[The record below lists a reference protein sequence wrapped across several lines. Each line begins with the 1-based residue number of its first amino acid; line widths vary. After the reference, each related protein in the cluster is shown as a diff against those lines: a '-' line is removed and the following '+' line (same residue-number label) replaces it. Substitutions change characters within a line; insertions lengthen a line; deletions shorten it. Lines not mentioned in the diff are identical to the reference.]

1 MLSRRLLLAVAV
13 LGGGAPAALAQLLQ
27 LPGVEVV
34 NDPDAA
40 FASFRTFRWKDSQT
54 PADDPTAHASI
65 TWYTERA
72 LEKKGLKKTAD
83 PADLLVR
90 YYAKG
95 RKSLK
100 GTPVQ
105 GRSML
110 PGGASGLTTRVDLQQ
125 VAEGTMILELYRASD
140 EKLVWRAVTEW
151 GSLDRK
157 RLDAEIA
164 RAVKLLLTKYPP
176 PPASKP

>member
-1 MLSRRLLLAVAV
+1 MPSRSLLVLAAALGAGVPAV
-13 LGGGAPAALAQLLQ
+13 LAQL
-27 LPGVEVV
+27 PPMPTVEVEA
-34 NDPDAA
+34 DPEVA

-65 TWYTERA
+65 TWYTERG
-72 LEKKGLKKTAD
+72 LEKKGLKKS
-83 PADLLVR
+83 PESADLLVR

-95 RKSLK
+95 RKEFK

-105 GRSML
+105 GRSLM
-110 PGGASGLTTRVDLQQ
+110 PGGTTALTTRVDIAQ

>member
-1 MLSRRLLLAVAV
+1 MPR
-13 LGGGAPAALAQLLQ
+13 
-27 LPGVEVV
+27 VEVET
-34 NDPDAA
+34 DPEAG
-40 FASFRTFRWKDSQT
+40 FASFRTFRWKDSQA

-65 TWYTERA
+65 TWYTERE
-72 LEKKGLKKTAD
+72 LEKKGLKKAAD
-83 PADLLVR
+83 SADLLVR

-105 GRSML
+105 GRSLM
-110 PGGASGLTTRVDLQQ
+110 PGGTSGLTTRVDIQQ

-140 EKLVWRAVTEW
+140 EKLVWRAATEW

-164 RAVKLLLTKYPP
+164 RAVRLLLAKYPP
-176 PPASKP
+176 PPAAKP